1 MMKKVTMGGGA
12 ERARGGGGA
21 AGGGRARTRRGRGR
35 GGEGARGEHGAGA
48 GRGCARG
55 AARGVGSVGGPTRRP
70 SGALSTTTDVD
81 PARTTSGAR
90 QLPRERKAAP
100 CKKYRLLYDSNLG
113 RRFGAPARLAERFS
127 TVDSGCVARGDSP
140 IARRGPTAS
149 SLVVRTK

>member
-1 MMKKVTMGGGA
+1 MTKGTMGGGA

-48 GRGCARG
+48 GSGCARG
-55 AARGVGSVGGPTRRP
+55 AARGVGSKRGPTRRP
-70 SGALSTTTDVD
+70 SGALSTSTDVD
-81 PARTTSGAR
+81 PARTTSGA
-90 QLPRERKAAP
+90 LLFALSTKAAP
-100 CKKYRLLYDSNLG
+100 CKKYRLLYNSNLG

-140 IARRGPTAS
+140 IARGGPPPLS
-149 SLVVRTK
+149 SYALK

>member
-1 MMKKVTMGGGA
+1 MKVTMGGA

-48 GRGCARG
+48 GSGCARG
-55 AARGVGSVGGPTRRP
+55 AARGVGSVRGRADEAP
-70 SGALSTTTDVD
+70 SASERLIDHHDVD
-81 PARTTSGAR
+81 PAKDKWRVRKAS
-90 QLPRERKAAP
+90 QKKAAP